1 MKTKT
6 HIILSMMLAIAFQ
19 SIVGCSK
26 DNGPD
31 KNTKTGEF
39 YVKYNISGAVINDNF
54 RIFATGED
62 SDYSNVSLTGGLVV
76 NVESNEGNI
85 KMAAI
90 GYRGFGPTMDDVREV
105 TLNLPARKGSLDVG
119 TLFPGPTYVSSGEPV
134 YNAYFD
140 LFFRSDITLYD
151 HNNDGMNDLTSG
163 LITESMS
170 ITITGYEEEINNLGI
185 AGVTHIRGSFQ
196 GTGYFKYFTGPNT
209 DPGKLSHTIE
219 GEFEYNKK

>member
-1 MKTKT
+1 MTT
-6 HIILSMMLAIAFQ
+6 ALQ
-19 SIVGCSK
+19 SIIGCSK
-26 DNGPD
+26 DSDPD
-31 KNTKTGEF
+31 KNTKTGDS

-62 SDYSNVSLTGGLVV
+62 SDYTDVSLTGGLVLD
-76 NVESNEGNI
+76 VESNEGKI

-90 GYRGFGPTMDDVREV
+90 GYRGFGSTMDDVREV
-105 TLNLPARKGSLDVG
+105 TLKLPARKGSLNVG
-119 TLFPGPTYVSSGEPV
+119 TLFPGPTYGSSGEPV
-134 YNAYFD
+134 YNASFD

-185 AGVTHIRGSFQ
+185 AAVTHIRGTFH